1 MKNLLFVRLI
11 ITEVTAV
18 FKNTP
23 VCLLAQSC
31 LATASMFLTTT
42 GAAKIELPGVVG
54 NV

>member
-1 MKNLLFVRLI
+1 MKSLLFVRLI

-18 FKNTP
+18 FKNPP
-23 VCLLAQSC
+23 VCLFAQSR

-42 GAAKIELPGVVG
+42 RAAKIKLAGVVG

>member
-1 MKNLLFVRLI
+1 MESLLFVRLI

-23 VCLLAQSC
+23 VCLFAQSR
-31 LATASMFLTTT
+31 LATASMFFTTT
-42 GAAKIELPGVVG
+42 RAAKIKLAGVVG